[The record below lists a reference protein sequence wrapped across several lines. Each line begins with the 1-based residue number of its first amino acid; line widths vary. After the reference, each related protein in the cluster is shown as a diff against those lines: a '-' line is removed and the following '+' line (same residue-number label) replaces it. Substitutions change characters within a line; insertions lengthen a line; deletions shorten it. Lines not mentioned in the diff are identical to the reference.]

1 MGAGTALSKLCA
13 KVGKPLPGVGLA
25 AQVLLGQQHKEG
37 ECVASSSGRAML
49 LTGQQSKGGV
59 NPLWGARPGKPGL
72 DALGTEAALALATDS
87 QNPMELSMTL
97 AAQHPSPLAETELAQ
112 IWFTRC
118 PVPTASG
125 IAYKLGWL
133 SEEFAAD
140 GLPVSTLQEARQLGR
155 HHYDHQLP
163 GLFREGGNVPALAA
177 RAAGAPSRLIG
188 LTWIEEWQTILVRPD
203 SGIGSAQDLKG
214 KRLALPAWGD
224 SRPGSIAR
232 AMSLHGYKGAL
243 SLAGLGFDDVELVE
257 VALQDQ
263 EQAANPQEGLQRLW
277 SGLDYLVR
285 GEVDAVYVKGAS
297 AADAA
302 RRLGLV
308 VGIDLDQITDPR
320 YRINNGTPR
329 PITVH
334 QSLLDNHFELVVR
347 FLAQTLSAADWAAD
361 NREALHAILE
371 EETRAGSAGVAEAY
385 RGDFHTTLAPDLS
398 AQRLEFLQI
407 QKNFL
412 YLHGF
417 LEGDFDIADWVDPR
431 PLQAAHELLAK
442 RRA

>member
-1 MGAGTALSKLCA
+1 
-13 KVGKPLPGVGLA
+13 
-25 AQVLLGQQHKEG
+25 
-37 ECVASSSGRAML
+37 
-49 LTGQQSKGGV
+49 
-59 NPLWGARPGKPGL
+59 
-72 DALGTEAALALATDS
+72 
-87 QNPMELSMTL
+87 MTL
-97 AAQHPSPLAETELAQ
+97 AAVPSTPAALDQ

-140 GLPVSTLQEARQLGR
+140 GLPVSTLQEARKLGH
-155 HHYDHQLP
+155 HHYDHELP

-177 RAAGAPSRLIG
+177 RASGAPSRLIG

-203 SGIGSAQDLKG
+203 SGIRQPQDLKG

-263 EQAANPQEGLQRLW
+263 QAASANEGLQRLW
-277 SGLDYLVR
+277 SGLDYLAR

-308 VGIDLDQITDPR
+308 VGIDLDLIAAPR

-347 FLAQTLSAADWAAD
+347 FLAQTLNAAEWAAN
-361 NREALHAILE
+361 NRAGLNAILE

-398 AQRLEFLQI
+398 AQRLDDLGV
-407 QKNFL
+407 QKDFL

-417 LEGDFDIADWVDPR
+417 LERDFAIADWVDAR
-431 PLQAAHELLAK
+431 PLQAAHDLLAK

>member
-1 MGAGTALSKLCA
+1 
-13 KVGKPLPGVGLA
+13 
-25 AQVLLGQQHKEG
+25 
-37 ECVASSSGRAML
+37 
-49 LTGQQSKGGV
+49 
-59 NPLWGARPGKPGL
+59 
-72 DALGTEAALALATDS
+72 
-87 QNPMELSMTL
+87 MTL
-97 AAQHPSPLAETELAQ
+97 AAVPSTPAALDQ

-140 GLPVSTLQEARQLGR
+140 GLPVSTLQEARQLGH
-155 HHYDHQLP
+155 HHYDHELP

-177 RAAGAPSRLIG
+177 RASGAPSRLIG

-203 SGIGSAQDLKG
+203 SGIRQPQDLKG

-263 EQAANPQEGLQRLW
+263 QAASANEGLQRLW
-277 SGLDYLVR
+277 SGLDYLAR

-308 VGIDLDQITDPR
+308 VGIDLDLIAAPR

-347 FLAQTLSAADWAAD
+347 FLAQTLNAAEWAAN
-361 NREALHAILE
+361 NRAGLNAILE

-398 AQRLEFLQI
+398 AQRLDDLGV
-407 QKNFL
+407 QKDFL

-417 LEGDFDIADWVDPR
+417 LERDFAIADWVDAR
-431 PLQAAHELLAK
+431 PLQAAHDLLAK

>member
-1 MGAGTALSKLCA
+1 MSQAATA
-13 KVGKPLPGVGLA
+13 
-25 AQVLLGQQHKEG
+25 
-37 ECVASSSGRAML
+37 
-49 LTGQQSKGGV
+49 
-59 NPLWGARPGKPGL
+59 
-72 DALGTEAALALATDS
+72 
-87 QNPMELSMTL
+87 
-97 AAQHPSPLAETELAQ
+97 SPLAPAALEQ

-125 IAYKLGWL
+125 LAFQLGWL

-155 HHYDHQLP
+155 HHYDHELP

-203 SGIGSAQDLKG
+203 SGIRSPQDLKG

-224 SRPGSIAR
+224 NRPGSIAR

-243 SLAGLGFDDVELVE
+243 AVAGLGFDDVELVE
-257 VALQDQ
+257 VALQAQQD
-263 EQAANPQEGLQRLW
+263 APNPQLGLQRLW

-302 RRLGLV
+302 QRLGLV
-308 VGIDLDQITDPR
+308 GGIDLDLLADPR
-320 YRINNGTPR
+320 HRINNGTPR

-334 QSLLDNHFELVVR
+334 QSLLDDHFDVVVR
-347 FLAQTLSAADWAAD
+347 FLAQTLRAAEWAAG
-361 NREALHAILE
+361 NREALNRILE
-371 EETRAGSAGVAEAY
+371 EETKAGSAGVAAAY

-398 AQRLEFLQI
+398 AQRLEFLDT
-407 QKNFL
+407 QKKFL
-412 YLHGF
+412 HLHGF
-417 LEGDFDIADWVDPR
+417 LERDFDIAAWVDHA

>member
-1 MGAGTALSKLCA
+1 MTAVATLSE
-13 KVGKPLPGVGLA
+13 P
-25 AQVLLGQQHKEG
+25 Q
-37 ECVASSSGRAML
+37 
-49 LTGQQSKGGV
+49 
-59 NPLWGARPGKPGL
+59 AR
-72 DALGTEAALALATDS
+72 
-87 QNPMELSMTL
+87 
-97 AAQHPSPLAETELAQ
+97 TELDQ

-133 SEEFAAD
+133 SEEFAVD
-140 GLPVSTLQEARQLGR
+140 GLPVSTLQEARQFGH

-177 RAAGAPSRLIG
+177 RAAGSPSRLIG

-203 SGIGSAQDLKG
+203 SGISRPEDLKG
-214 KRLALPAWGD
+214 KRLALPAWGA

-257 VALQDQ
+257 VALLDQ
-263 EQAANPQEGLQRLW
+263 ELASDPRAGLQRLW
-277 SGLDYLVR
+277 SGLDYLAR

-308 VGIDLDQITDPR
+308 VGIDLDLIAEPR

-334 QSLLDNHFELVVR
+334 QSLLDNHYDVVVR
-347 FLAQTLSAADWAAD
+347 FLAQTLKAAEWAAG
-361 NREALHAILE
+361 NRDALNSILE
-371 EETRAGSAGVAEAY
+371 DETRAGSTGVAEAY

-398 AQRLEFLQI
+398 PQRLEFLGI
-407 QKNFL
+407 QKDFL

-417 LEGDFDIADWVDPR
+417 LESDFALADWVDPR